1 MTRPI
6 IRADKHYRRK
16 MLLLYVF
23 VVCLG
28 GIVIGWGLPWAERVL
43 REQDPKTL
51 FSVIRATLF
60 VMLLSLAAP
69 GVYFL
74 RLGRRIMEEERF
86 PLPNQKVLKDTWI
99 KLEKNSEKFNAWQEK
114 KWVRVMDRIVLGKRA
129 KDAQATLAV
138 KTKFVRNLLPPS
150 SASSPSS

>member
-1 MTRPI
+1 VPMTRPI

-86 PLPNQKVLKDTWI
+86 PLPNQKVLKDTRL
-99 KLEKNSEKFNAWQEK
+99 LEGREARIRG
-114 KWVRVMDRIVLGKRA
+114 RVLVF
-129 KDAQATLAV
+129 LALILV
-138 KTKFVRNLLPPS
+138 FFGVFGAFYSQHLLDEFSRDWNTPENRN
-150 SASSPSS
+150 